1 MVKTSHDIV
10 IKKQY
15 GQHFLRDQSVL
26 NVMLDSVALSDTT
39 SVFEIGCGDGFL
51 TQAILGTSIARLWVF
66 EIDPEWAGFV
76 ANKIKDKRLTVYQEN
91 FLDLDMGRLEP
102 QAPWTILANLP
113 YNVTFPILNK
123 FQESR
128 HLLKEGVIMLQEEV
142 AQKLVKKSGRGYGFI
157 SLYFQYFFQ
166 LKLLTK
172 IPPSSFYPAPK
183 VFSRLLYFKPNT
195 DLIHIPQEE
204 QFWKFIKVCFRQ
216 PRRTLRN
223 NLAQTHYD
231 LNHFDDELLGKRA
244 QQLGMSDFIK
254 IWEHICKIEEGLEKA

>member
-1 MVKTSHDIV
+1 MVKTSHNIV

-15 GQHFLRDQSVL
+15 GQHFLRDQAVL
-26 NVMLDSVALSDTT
+26 NVMLDAVAIDKNT

-51 TQAILGTSIARLWVF
+51 TQAILQTPIARLWVF

-76 ANKIKDKRLTVYQEN
+76 RNKFKDQRLTVYQEN
-91 FLDLDMGRLEP
+91 FLDLDMARLEP
-102 QAPWTILANLP
+102 HAPWTVLANLP
-113 YNVTFPILNK
+113 YNVTFPILHK

-128 HLLKEGVIMLQEEV
+128 HLLKEGVVMLQEEV
-142 AQKLVKKSGRGYGFI
+142 AQKLVKKSGKGYGFI
-157 SLYFQYFFQ
+157 SLYFQYFFE

-172 IPPSSFYPAPK
+172 IPPSAFYPAPK
-183 VFSRLLYFKPNT
+183 VFSRLIYFKPKT
-195 DLIHIPQEE
+195 DLVEIPNEE

-231 LNHFDDELLGKRA
+231 LSRFDDELLGKRA
-244 QQLGMSDFIK
+244 QQLAMGDFLK
-254 IWEHICKIEEGLEKA
+254 IWSQLSH